1 MAASRSS
8 RRTYR
13 QIGVFL
19 PLERDVPQNESV
31 LAESTVPPNDG
42 AMEAGFL
49 YVKDVSMGTVNK
61 LTIHGERVSADKSI
75 FVVQSASTGELF
87 FNKILE
93 RPWDPNTQSSQPPLE
108 LRASTYPYRI
118 GDDTI
123 DIAGNVGG
131 GAERNGV
138 LPDVPY
144 FNKLRFWQELDPQE
158 AHNVTVYSLF
168 FE

>member
-1 MAASRSS
+1 MAAPRTS

-19 PLERDVPQNESV
+19 PLERHFPGHARIRN
-31 LAESTVPPNDG
+31 ESTVPPLDG

-49 YVKDVSMGTVNK
+49 YVKDISMGTVNK
-61 LTIHGERVSADKSI
+61 LNYRGERIPDKSI

-87 FNKILE
+87 LNKILE
-93 RPWDPNTQSSQPPLE
+93 EPWDPDTQISQAPLE
-108 LRASTYPYRI
+108 LRASTYPHRI
-118 GDDTI
+118 GDATI
-123 DIAGNVGG
+123 DIGGNVGN

-144 FNKLRFWQELDPQE
+144 FNKLRFWQKLNTFE
-158 AHNVTVYSLF
+158 AHNVTVFSLF